1 MRTRLAGFARGFWL
15 LLTAVPGWPDAPRL
29 ARLGRALPIVLP
41 FAIMLALWGWKVA
54 VRDPHLL
61 AERAENRPSLLLES
75 QIASLR
81 LNCSEQQARD
91 LASRT
96 EELSHSILA
105 GTEQVDEVLHSL
117 QQLAAE
123 QHLESDFQAVEGRVD
138 APAEGAQVAPLGL
151 KGRLTPAPQ
160 NAQPFATL
168 IVFLDGLSRQQPRID
183 LTKLAIRADEQGRY
197 SVETHLKLGYRVSH
211 EKAAQ

>member
-1 MRTRLAGFARGFWL
+1 
-15 LLTAVPGWPDAPRL
+15 
-29 ARLGRALPIVLP
+29 
-41 FAIMLALWGWKVA
+41 MLALWGWKAA

-61 AERAENRPSLLLES
+61 AEQAQNRPLLLLES

-105 GTEQVDEVLHSL
+105 GTEQVDAVLHSL
-117 QQLAAE
+117 QRLAAE
-123 QHLESDFQAVEGRVD
+123 QHWEATFQRVEGGVD
-138 APAEGAQVAPLGL
+138 APGDGAQVAPLGL
-151 KGRLTPAPQ
+151 KGRLTIAPE
-160 NAQPFATL
+160 NTQPFATL
-168 IVFLDGLSRQQPRID
+168 IVFLDGLSQQQPRID

-197 SVETHLKLGYRVSH
+197 SVETHLRLGYRVSH
-211 EKAAQ
+211 EKAAP